1 MANHSNSQEPNTGKG
16 PRKKGGLKGAFHDLL
31 DKLVAYWEVMA
42 VYIQKN
48 VSVFLRNL
56 IFSSIWILS
65 ALFFIFI
72 SLLYF
77 SYAIFL
83 SLQKFVSS
91 GDPILASLGTGAV
104 FFIIAFVLVELVLK
118 QKK

>member
-1 MANHSNSQEPNTGKG
+1 MANHSQSQESNTGKG
-16 PRKKGGLKGAFHDLL
+16 PRKKGGLKGAFYDLL
-31 DKLVAYWEVMA
+31 DKLTAYWEVMA
-42 VYIQKN
+42 IYIQKN

-56 IFSSIWILS
+56 IFSSIWIFS

-72 SLLYF
+72 ALLYF

-83 SLQKFVSS
+83 SLQKFLSN
-91 GDPILASLGTGAV
+91 GDPILASLGTGV
-104 FFIIAFVLVELVLK
+104 LFFIIAFALVELVLK